1 MVAIET
7 NQNGEN
13 VVAVIGRFMP
23 PHNGHKEFLINFAR
37 DASYKKVIVMIGSAY
52 TAGTE
57 RYCIPATE
65 REKMLRAIFK
75 RERIPED
82 RFVIPHV
89 ADTLTFE
96 DWIYSVRKVCKMHG
110 VTHFCTGNREDI
122 LDVLASNGETL
133 GFEMINPEE
142 NSNFPYH
149 ATDIRRMIISGKYD
163 ELKELIPEEI
173 FPILFRNTF
182 KEISAASENHGIFF
196 VPGRQTVDLIFIVRN
211 TLDGKV
217 YVLLGKRSKS
227 KVDFPGYVSLPGGAI
242 NEFESPIYAAIRN
255 FYEETGLRIKMLD
268 NSLEPA
274 IVKFENIDKPNL
286 EQMFIVGIYSSEDE
300 ILAGTRGGSS
310 QCFGV
315 FVEDELPK
323 FKEMLKVS
331 KENFDELDFYEI
343 SDAFSQKLAYQ
354 HGDMLKKAVTMF
366 SAYPD
371 LIRTF

>member
-7 NQNGEN
+7 NQSGEN
-13 VVAVIGRFMP
+13 VVAVIGRWMP

-37 DASYKKVIVMIGSAY
+37 DNSYKKVIVMIGSAY

-75 RERIPED
+75 REKIPEE
-82 RFVIPHV
+82 RIVIPHV
-89 ADTLTFE
+89 ADTITFE
-96 DWIYSVRKVCKMHG
+96 DWIYSVRRVCQNYG

-122 LDVLASNGETL
+122 LDVLAAKGENL

-142 NSNFPYH
+142 NSKFPYH
-149 ATDIRRMIISGKYD
+149 ATDIRRMIIEGKYD

-196 VPGRQTVDLIFIVRN
+196 VPGRQTVDLIFLVRN

-217 YVLLGKRSKS
+217 YVLLGKRSKA
-227 KVDFPGYVSLPGGAI
+227 KLDFPGFMSLPGGAI
-242 NEFESPIYAAIRN
+242 DEFESPIYAASRN
-255 FYEETGLRIKMLD
+255 FYEETGLKIKILD

-274 IVKFENIDKPNL
+274 IVKFENVAKPNL

-300 ILAGTRGGSS
+300 MFAGTRGGSA

-315 FVEDELPK
+315 FVEDELTK
-323 FKEMLKVS
+323 FESALKAN
-331 KENFDELDFYEI
+331 KADFDELAFYEI
-343 SDAFSQKLAYQ
+343 TNAFSRRLAYQ
-354 HGDMLKKAVTMF
+354 HREMLTKAVTMF

-371 LIRTF
+371 LLRKF